1 MSLGKNLQF
10 LRKMYHS
17 MTQEELAEKMGVSR
31 QTISKWEMDGAF
43 PEMEK
48 AIALSKL
55 FNCTLDELLKEDMG
69 IGDSAYK
76 NLRVEEMQSFYYVRY
91 PVISKMPEE
100 DATNH
105 MLSWAK
111 MMEIEN
117 PNLIGWDFPVVSQE
131 QSNVFHMH
139 GYCSACILPKDYEKK
154 CKESILQPYTKY
166 AVITIENPFHNPFS
180 RIPNAYKTLNRFM
193 EVNGLIPDYKR
204 DHISC
209 YEKEYT
215 VGDTTYM
222 DVYIAI
228 QS

>member
-76 NLRVEEMQSFYYVRY
+76 NLRVEEMQPFYYVRY

-111 MMEIEN
+111 MME
-117 PNLIGWDFPVVSQE
+117 
-131 QSNVFHMH
+131 
-139 GYCSACILPKDYEKK
+139 
-154 CKESILQPYTKY
+154 
-166 AVITIENPFHNPFS
+166 IENPFHNPFS